1 MQIVPYTSDRRAEV
15 VELLNKALG
24 PSTGRLRNEAYWQW
38 KHELNPFGKSI
49 MLLAEQDELLIGVRA
64 VMKWSFDTTEGNV
77 QIGKP
82 VDTVT
87 HPDFQRQG
95 VFSKLTRKACEV
107 AESEE
112 LQWLLNTP
120 NRKSMPGYLKL
131 GWSPLAEVKL
141 LAKPL
146 RPLKILGHLAIHKFK
161 KSGLSNVDGFTN
173 CLMPIS
179 DFLNKIID
187 LALPSQLLPSTSTSQ
202 AYLNWRYVNHPTAQ
216 YYGVLSTDNT
226 CGLILRARTRLGLSE
241 LQICEYFG
249 GERANLKNLI
259 RQLKSENAAD
269 YVVTSQPQHPGM
281 LRMLKTSGFWRIPH
295 RSVSIA
301 GLSVAN
307 GKSFRPETVNW
318 SLGDLEGL

>member
-24 PSTGRLRNEAYWQW
+24 PSTGRLRNEAYWEW

-49 MLLAEQDELLIGVRA
+49 MLLAEQDEQLIGVRA

-87 HPDFQRQG
+87 HPAFQRQG
-95 VFSKLTRKACEV
+95 VFSKLTRRACEV

-120 NRKSMPGYLKL
+120 NRNSMPGYLKL

-141 LAKPL
+141 LAKPF
-146 RPLKILGHLAIHKFK
+146 RPLRSLGHLVIHKFK
-161 KSGLSNVDGFTN
+161 KSGFSNIDGVTN
-173 CLMPIS
+173 GLMPIS
-179 DFLNKIID
+179 DFLKEVIA
-187 LALPSQLLPSTSTSQ
+187 LGLPSQLMPSTSTSQ

-216 YYGVLSTDNT
+216 YYGVLSTDKT
-226 CGLILRARTRLGLSE
+226 CGFILRARTRLGLSE
-241 LQICEYFG
+241 IQICEYFG
-249 GERANLKNLI
+249 GDRANWKNLI
-259 RQLKSENAAD
+259 RQLKSAKVAD
-269 YVVTSQPQHPGM
+269 YVVTSQPQHLGM
-281 LRMLKTSGFWRIPH
+281 LGMLKSSGFWRVPR
-295 RSVSIA
+295 RSVRIA
-301 GLSVAN
+301 GLSMAN
-307 GKSFRPETVNW
+307 GNLFRPETVNW